1 MPQLGGVF
9 SLFSDLDTIPAT
21 ELSLPHQQV
30 DHHIVEN
37 HLANRILYPQSHAQT
52 TSELDI
58 DFAILKAG
66 LKRHPEVFFN
76 ASQSRLV
83 IPSIAQQY
91 FPPLTRLI
99 ATVLVAISLD
109 KVTDIWL
116 KDENHQ
122 QLVGSVIPQ
131 KLLTK
136 LNIKGEMIVTIQNQQ
151 KTMIPGQLNLIPVND
166 KQARVLINQTT
177 PIDAVGGSLGIFVD
191 LRGDEI

>member
-21 ELSLPHQQV
+21 ELSLPNQQV
-30 DHHIVEN
+30 DHHIIEN
-37 HLANRILYPQSHAQT
+37 HLANRILYPQTHAQT

-76 ASQSRLV
+76 ASQSRIV
-83 IPSIAQQY
+83 IPSIAQLY
-91 FPPLTRLI
+91 FPPLTKLI